1 MGRKLHWFKMWSDQY
16 LADEK
21 LRRIS
26 LPAHGAYNIC
36 LNLLRTQVDRPG
48 FFVIRGKPLTVR
60 EISSLLSFYHL
71 STKTRLKVR
80 IMWVSELLDVGLLSV
95 DQSGVIY
102 SPRIVEELETSEAA
116 QIGGRIRAGV
126 IGDRSG
132 DRAGDLDV
140 EENKSVA
147 NRKPK
152 EPYSG
157 TPIDKLP
164 VRVY

>member
-26 LPAHGAYNIC
+26 LPAHGAYNLC

-60 EISSLLSFYHL
+60 EIASLLSLYHL
-71 STKTRLKVR
+71 NTKTRFDVR
-80 IMWVSELLDVGLLSV
+80 IMWVSELLDVGLLRES
-95 DQSGVIY
+95 DTGVIY

-116 QIGGRIRAGV
+116 QIGGRVRAGA
-126 IGDRSG
+126 IG
-132 DRAGDLDV
+132 DRAGDRFGDLEV
-140 EENKSVA
+140 EENKSEP

-157 TPIDKLP
+157 TPIDRLP